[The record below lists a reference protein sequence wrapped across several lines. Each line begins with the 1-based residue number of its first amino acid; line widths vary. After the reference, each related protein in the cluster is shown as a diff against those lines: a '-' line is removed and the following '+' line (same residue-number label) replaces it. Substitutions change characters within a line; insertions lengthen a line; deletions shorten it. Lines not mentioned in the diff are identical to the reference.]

1 MAGGVDVDWGPPC
14 PWFWGFCPPDGGG
27 GVMMA
32 PGAKEMVVAA
42 SSAAGG
48 LVVWLRVFMG
58 FMMKPM
64 KRMLSDF
71 L

>member
-1 MAGGVDVDWGPPC
+1 
-14 PWFWGFCPPDGGG
+14 
-27 GVMMA
+27 MMA

-42 SSAAGG
+42 SSAAGV

-64 KRMLSDF
+64 KEMLSDF